1 MAHRAK
7 AATLPLISPAQSRA
21 ARAWL
26 GWSQDDLANRG
37 NVSVN
42 TVRNFEGGQKAVHP
56 NSIGSMRQAV
66 EAAGIKFLFDG
77 RGEAAGI
84 IRQSVSIHELK
95 GNGRKTGKS

>member
-1 MAHRAK
+1 M
-7 AATLPLISPAQSRA
+7 SPEQSRA

-56 NSIGSMRQAV
+56 NSIGSMRQAI
-66 EAAGIKFLFDG
+66 ESAGIKLLFDEG
-77 RGEAAGI
+77 GEAAGI
-84 IRQSVSIHELK
+84 VRQNAAIHEVRGK
-95 GNGRKTGKS
+95 GRKAGTNVR